1 MVILQKK
8 LKKICKGIF
17 DALLANQIRLTY
29 GDFEKYLKIYE
40 IAMKNGN
47 FIIFFWAN
55 FGKNVFYYG
64 EQGDL
69 HGYGQKG
76 RFFKNMLFFSSR
88 YMYIFCFSLR
98 KECGFCFFFL
108 MSFFFFTRV
117 SFKKQ
122 QKKLNPH
129 SKVNSAKDEGLGACA
144 QTRVRRRIFSVFP

>member
-1 MVILQKK
+1 MLHLSKISSVFSIIHFYFLDLLYIWWFCRKNKK
-8 LKKICKGIF
+8 NCKCIF

-76 RFFKNMLFFSSR
+76 RFWKNMLFFSSR

-108 MSFFFFTRV
+108 MSFFLIYKGIFQKTA
-117 SFKKQ
+117 KK
-122 QKKLNPH
+122 
-129 SKVNSAKDEGLGACA
+129 AKPA
-144 QTRVRRRIFSVFP
+144 F